1 MLTQRG
7 RLFDDVEDIKKKL
20 KGMRIPRM
28 LLKKLLD
35 EAQNPPPRGAVDGTI
50 PAEMWDYA
58 RVLLRALVSVEAAIE
73 ALELIDQRLPGKKTT
88 DG

>member
-7 RLFDDVEDIKKKL
+7 RLLDDIEDIRKKMG
-20 KGMRIPRM
+20 GMRIPRM

-35 EAQNPPPRGAVDGTI
+35 EAQNPPPQGAADGTI
-50 PAEMWDYA
+50 PADMWDYA
-58 RVLLRALVSVEAAIE
+58 RALLRALTSVEAAIE

>member
-7 RLFDDVEDIKKKL
+7 RLFDDVEDLKKKMG
-20 KGMRIPRM
+20 GMRIPRM

-35 EAQNPPPRGAVDGTI
+35 EAQNPPPQGAADGTI
-50 PAEMWDYA
+50 PEDMWGYA
-58 RVLLRALVSVEAAIE
+58 RGLISSLASVEAAIE
-73 ALELIDQRLPGKKTT
+73 ALELIDQRLPGKRTT